1 MVVEPANEFCYLF
14 ALDYLCLMRST
25 MAVTPPRPKMPPL
38 NALKAF
44 EAAARLNSFSAAA
57 DELCVTPAAV
67 AQQIKSLET
76 WTGKKLFKR
85 NAKGV
90 QLTPLGATVL
100 PGFIAAFDTMAS
112 SVQTL
117 RATANPHEIRIAAT
131 PSISQLWISPRLP
144 GLRATI
150 PDLSLSLTAMEEPP
164 NLAREPFDLSIFFSS
179 KEDDCGNEIFIG
191 SDTIYPV
198 CPPETALKLRTLDD
212 LASATF
218 LYDTTWKSDW
228 ETWLSH
234 ISEGKRLL
242 KSGPEFSL
250 YSLALQEC
258 RNGAGVLIGHDLLV
272 RQELKTGNLVAPFP
286 EKVALQKK
294 LTIKTLH
301 KLDAKSPLGTVVE
314 YLKKPDP

>member
-1 MVVEPANEFCYLF
+1 MRVEPANEFCYLI
-14 ALDYLCLMRST
+14 ALDYLCHMGST
-25 MAVTPPRPKMPPL
+25 MAVAPPRPKMPPL

-198 CPPETALKLRTLDD
+198 CSPETALKLRTLED

-286 EKVALQKK
+286 EKVVLQKK

-301 KLDAKSPLGTVVE
+301 QLDADSPLGTVVE

>member
-1 MVVEPANEFCYLF
+1 
-14 ALDYLCLMRST
+14 
-25 MAVTPPRPKMPPL
+25 MAVAPPRPKMPPL

-117 RATANPHEIRIAAT
+117 RATANPLDIRIAAT
-131 PSISQLWISPRLP
+131 PSISQLWISPLLP
-144 GLRATI
+144 CLRATI

-164 NLAREPFDLSIFFSS
+164 NLAREPFDLAIFFSS
-179 KEDDCGNEIFIG
+179 ASDDCSNEILIG

-198 CPPETALKLRTLDD
+198 CSPETAQKLRTLDD
-212 LASATF
+212 LASTTF
-218 LYDTTWKSDW
+218 LYDTAWKSDW

-250 YSLALQEC
+250 YALALQEC
-258 RNGAGVLIGHDLLV
+258 KNGAGVLIGHDLLV

-286 EKVALQKK
+286 ATVALPKK
-294 LTIKTLH
+294 LIIKTLH
-301 KLDAKSPLGTVVE
+301 QLDPNSPLGTVVE
-314 YLKKPDP
+314 FLKKSDPHAA